1 MSEPTSNKSHLSFL
15 CCFLRDEFNLEEGVF
30 CLLLVLGKKWEV
42 VGWMTIAVCVFV
54 GSSLEL
60 WRDNKVGES
69 ERKVGFL

>member
-1 MSEPTSNKSHLSFL
+1 M
-15 CCFLRDEFNLEEGVF
+15 F